1 MRDPIEIRC
10 ARIFRKAAGIENIQE
25 YAAVS
30 DIALVGAQ
38 FDRLDIDSLAIMEF
52 IMEVEAEFG
61 VELDEN
67 KVSRCAS
74 VADVAVLVS
83 DAVRA

>member
-1 MRDPIEIRC
+1 
-10 ARIFRKAAGIENIQE
+10 
-25 YAAVS
+25 VS

-52 IMEVEAEFG
+52 IMEVETEFG